1 MQKAVP
7 VVQGGEVDAPNVDC
21 VGISLLHRRFHAH
34 ALVPAAFRL
43 QRICDIYSKV
53 LGTEE
58 ALHVGLHADPC
69 AAAVL
74 TESCC

>member
-1 MQKAVP
+1 M
-7 VVQGGEVDAPNVDC
+7 
-21 VGISLLHRRFHAH
+21 HT
-34 ALVPAAFRL
+34 LVSAAFRL

-69 AAAVL
+69 ATAVL
-74 TESCC
+74 TESCF